1 MYRNEVLQMEKEK
14 VHLGEGIA
22 DEAKNVLNK
31 ETKEIINAIIKAFSK
46 KIKEKIPELP
56 DVVGAKI
63 KNLADSPKV
72 IDEITKEWSEELYDK
87 GLVPKGYSGLP
98 DKLLIHNFHQE
109 GYLDG
114 MYIGYILALMSLIDN
129 EADEKLIL
137 SVSDDVRLNLIGHRY
152 DDRDEFIDKFKSEKY
167 QTIFKKKK
175 SEK

>member
-1 MYRNEVLQMEKEK
+1 MEKEK
-14 VHLGEGIA
+14 VHLGEGIV

-31 ETKEIINAIIKAFSK
+31 ETKEIINVIIKAFSK
-46 KIKEKIPELP
+46 NIKEKIPELP
-56 DVVGAKI
+56 DMVGAKI
-63 KNLADSPKV
+63 KNLADNQKV

-87 GLVPKGYSGLP
+87 GLAPKGYSRLT
-98 DKLLIHNFHQE
+98 DKLLIRNFHQE

-114 MYIGYILALMSLIDN
+114 MYVGYILVLMSLIDN

-137 SVSDDVRLNLIGHRY
+137 SVSDDVGSNLIGHRY
-152 DDRDEFIDKFKSEKY
+152 DDRDEFIDKFKAEKY

>member
-1 MYRNEVLQMEKEK
+1 MEEEK

-31 ETKEIINAIIKAFSK
+31 ETKEIISATIKAFSK

-56 DVVGAKI
+56 DMVGGEI
-63 KNLADSPKV
+63 KNIADSQKV

-114 MYIGYILALMSLIDN
+114 MYVGYILALMSLIDN
-129 EADEKLIL
+129 GADEKLIL
-137 SVSDDVRLNLIGHRY
+137 CVSDDVG
-152 DDRDEFIDKFKSEKY
+152 
-167 QTIFKKKK
+167 
-175 SEK
+175 